1 MTDDYTDEE
10 YEAWGMELLEFL
22 RRWPYE
28 SPEGRI
34 IVADPPFEPTRKGER
49 GWSDDWRIK
58 LH

>member
-1 MTDDYTDEE
+1 MTDYTDEE

-34 IVADPPFEPTRKGER
+34 IVADPPDSPTRKDER
-49 GWSDDWRIK
+49 WWADDWRK
-58 LH
+58 SFH